1 MGSSGMSSLQG
12 TAKADPLEFHRR
24 VALLVPDGHNVPNVG
39 IQGPQYRQQCPGD
52 SSQGKQEI
60 YAGHLGTG
68 HVPGRTIRSPIT
80 TFPPFDPPLA
90 EEVDGPTRAPDTG
103 GKVFLS
109 GNPGRA
115 GGDSAGPW
123 HLWAISHGR

>member
-1 MGSSGMSSLQG
+1 M
-12 TAKADPLEFHRR
+12 
-24 VALLVPDGHNVPNVG
+24 PDGHNVPNVG

-103 GKVFLS
+103 EKVFLS
-109 GNPGRA
+109 GTQGEQVVIPQARGICGPSRMVADGGGSIPEAALAVLGFRFEA
-115 GGDSAGPW
+115 GS
-123 HLWAISHGR
+123 